1 MIIFKKIKMMKKKL
15 ITLSM
20 LLCITWISAQEIQR
34 AQGPR
39 IVSPEILANNSVIFR
54 INSANAQSVM
64 LSGSWEGGRLEM
76 KKDADGI
83 WSVQTSPLQSS
94 MYHYNFIIDGVS
106 ILDPANPKAMRDGQ
120 RYASTLILPGAGSND
135 FEVNDVPHGTLS
147 KVWYH
152 SPTLN
157 LNRRMYVYTPPGYED
172 STISYPVLYLQHGGG
187 GDEDAWSSLGRTN
200 YILDNL
206 IASGKAKPMIVVM
219 PNGNYTETAAVT
231 DRKSTPPQTGSVG
244 GDIMTGFPLYTES
257 IAKDIVPYIEKHY
270 RVIANSDN
278 RAMAGLSMGCLQ
290 TQITALTNPELF
302 KYIGCFSVGIHY
314 DDILKE
320 ITTKVLIPAYDRNLE
335 TLRKNYKLFYIACGT
350 DDFCFEGVQELRRKL
365 DENNFQYMYNE
376 SGGGHTWANWR
387 EYLQDFAPRLFK

>member
-1 MIIFKKIKMMKKKL
+1 MKKKS
-15 ITLSM
+15 IILSM
-20 LLCITWISAQEIQR
+20 FMLLFAGITAQEIQR
-34 AQGPR
+34 TGPGIR
-39 IVSPEILANNSVIFR
+39 VISPEILADNSVVFR
-54 INSANAQSVM
+54 INSGNAQSVM
-64 LSGSWEGGRLEM
+64 VSGSWENGRLEM
-76 KKDADGI
+76 KKNADGI
-83 WSVQTSPLQSS
+83 WSAQTSPLQSS

-106 ILDPANPKAMRDGQ
+106 LLDPANPKAMRDGQ
-120 RYASTLILPGAGSND
+120 RYASTLIIPGAGSSD

-147 KVWYH
+147 KVWYS

-172 STISYPVLYLQHGGG
+172 SNISYPVLYLQHGGG
-187 GDEDAWSSLGRTN
+187 GDEDAWTSLGRAN

-219 PNGNYTETAAVT
+219 ANGNYTETAAIT
-231 DRKSTPPQTGSVG
+231 DIKATPPQTSAIGGS
-244 GDIMTGFPLYTES
+244 ITTGFPLYTAS
-257 IAKDIVPYIEKHY
+257 IAKDIIPYVEKHY

-314 DDILKE
+314 DANLKE
-320 ITTKVLIPAYDRNLE
+320 ITTNVLIPAYDKNLE
-335 TLRKNYKLFYIACGT
+335 TLKKNYKLFYIACGT
-350 DDFCFEGVQELRRKL
+350 DDFCFEGVQELRKKL
-365 DENNFQYMYNE
+365 DENNFQYFYNE